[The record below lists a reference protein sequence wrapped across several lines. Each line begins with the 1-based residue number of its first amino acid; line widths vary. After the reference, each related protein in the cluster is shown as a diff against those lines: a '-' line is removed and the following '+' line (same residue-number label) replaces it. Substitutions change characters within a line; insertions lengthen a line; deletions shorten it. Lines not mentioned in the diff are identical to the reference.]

1 MKVVLLHVGRARG
14 PIADAIADFEKRVSH
29 YFSFESVGV
38 KETPYKGQSISQL
51 LDDEGKR
58 LLARVPTHNELIALH
73 RPGKQWSSEALA
85 EHLSN
90 ASVRSVAGVT
100 FVIGG
105 AYGLSAEIIARADRL
120 FSLSAMTLTHD
131 LARLILTEQL
141 YRAGTIMRAEP
152 YHKGL
157 VG

>member
-14 PIADAIADFEKRVSH
+14 AVGDAIADFEKRVSH
-29 YFSFESVGV
+29 YFTFESVGV
-38 KETPYKGQSISQL
+38 KETPYKGQSITQL

-58 LLARVPTHNELIALH
+58 LLARVPTQNELIALH
-73 RPGKQWSSEALA
+73 RPGKQWSSEGLA
-85 EHLSN
+85 EHLGN
-90 ASVRSVAGVT
+90 ASLRSVPGVT

-105 AYGLSAEIIARADRL
+105 AYGLSAELISRADRL